1 MICDPGCDAIELTRL
16 NKDELKELLNNPQV
30 ADRLKDMGSQKL
42 LRNIRSLSEWRFVL
56 WTLLVSIAV
65 GTGFI
70 YGLLIG
76 MSGNFVGIIV
86 AILCFVALAVFLL
99 PQMQY
104 EISWYHRYIAEY
116 SQFKLCLKHGLII
129 EPSGTTTSIV
139 YFNHRLL
146 SLTRPQ

>member
-76 MSGNFVGIIV
+76 ISGNFVGIIV
-86 AILCFVALAVFLL
+86 AILCFVALAVFRL
-99 PQMQY
+99 PQM
-104 EISWYHRYIAEY
+104 
-116 SQFKLCLKHGLII
+116 
-129 EPSGTTTSIV
+129 
-139 YFNHRLL
+139 
-146 SLTRPQ
+146 